1 MAEAPEGPERLTTS
15 DPPFCWYGHPMI
27 RVLVSLVAAGL
38 LSFVIGCDSGG
49 GGDVCDHIID
59 KGFEGVDYRATCE
72 AFVADL
78 RGECSNGDAVL
89 ECIGRAEDRDAY
101 GACEDLCQ

>member
-1 MAEAPEGPERLTTS
+1 
-15 DPPFCWYGHPMI
+15 MI
-27 RVLVSLVAAGL
+27 RTL
-38 LSFVIGCDSGG
+38 LSLLTAALLTVVVGCDGGG

-59 KGFEGVDYRATCE
+59 KGFEGVGDRETCE

-89 ECIGRAEDRDAY
+89 ECIGRAADRDAY

>member
-1 MAEAPEGPERLTTS
+1 
-15 DPPFCWYGHPMI
+15 MI
-27 RVLVSLVAAGL
+27 RTLFSLLTAAL
-38 LSFVIGCDSGG
+38 LSGVIGCDGGG

-59 KGFEGVDYRATCE
+59 KGFEGVDDRATCE

-89 ECIGRAEDRDAY
+89 ECIGRAADRDAY